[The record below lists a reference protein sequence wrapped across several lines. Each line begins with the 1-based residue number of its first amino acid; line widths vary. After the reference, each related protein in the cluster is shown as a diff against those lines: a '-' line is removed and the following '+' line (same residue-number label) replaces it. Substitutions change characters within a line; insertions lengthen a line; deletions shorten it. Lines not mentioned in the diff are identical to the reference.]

1 MRRSP
6 HGTGDGLRPASE
18 PDGERDSLQ
27 RFLFEKAHVRGE
39 LVRLDEAWRE
49 VLRRRDYPPS
59 VREVLGD
66 LMAACAL
73 LAATLKIQGG
83 ELVLQ
88 IQGGGP
94 VTLLVVE
101 CRADLT
107 LRATARFEPDLAG
120 LEERATLRAL
130 TAGGQCAITI
140 DPGPGRQAYQGVVSL
155 RGATAAEAL
164 EEYMA
169 RSEQIETR
177 FWLAADGQRAAGLL
191 LQRLP
196 DHGGKATADADDD
209 LWNRVTVLGHTLTRE
224 ELLELPGRDILRR
237 LFHDEELRVF
247 ESLPVRFAC
256 RCSRETV
263 AGIIR
268 MVGREE
274 VEAVLAERGSI
285 EIACEFCA
293 VGYTFD
299 REQALTALADRSA
312 STPPPA
318 TSSG

>member
-1 MRRSP
+1 MTNSGRAR
-6 HGTGDGLRPASE
+6 
-18 PDGERDSLQ
+18 DGERDALQ
-27 RFLFEKAHVRGE
+27 RFVFEKARVRGE
-39 LVRLDEAWRE
+39 LVRLDDAWRE
-49 VLRRRDYPPS
+49 VLRRREYPPA

-73 LAATLKIQGG
+73 MAATLKFQGG

-94 VTLLVVE
+94 LRLLVVE

-107 LRATARFEPDLAG
+107 MRATARFDEDLAG

-130 TAGGQCAITI
+130 TRGGHCAITI
-140 DPGPGRQAYQGVVSL
+140 DPGPGLQAYQGVVPL
-155 RGATAAEAL
+155 HGATAAEAL

-196 DHGGKATADADDD
+196 DHGGKAAPDDDDD
-209 LWNRVTVLGHTLTRE
+209 LWNRVNVLGRTLTRE

-247 ESLPVRFAC
+247 ESLPVSFAC

-268 MVGREE
+268 MVGRDEI
-274 VEAVLAERGSI
+274 EAVLAERGTV

-293 VGYTFD
+293 LRYSFD
-299 REQALTALADRSA
+299 RAQALAALADRA
-312 STPPPA
+312 APTPTPA
-318 TSSG
+318 G